1 MDEEE
6 QGLTEEQLVDHEE
19 MDTIIREVR
28 ERPRGRGGR
37 RRCVDES
44 EAAWQRAL
52 ASGMSLARAIG
63 RSRRLR
69 ARPPQ
74 RGWCRRE
81 STDGHAHAHAR
92 TNRSRSNRC

>member
-19 MDTIIREVR
+19 MDMIIREVR
-28 ERPRGRGGR
+28 KRPRGRGGR

-69 ARPPQ
+69 APPSA
-74 RGWCRRE
+74 RLVSARE
-81 STDGHAHAHAR
+81 R
-92 TNRSRSNRC
+92 